1 MSYERGLSRKN
12 FSCAACSENN
22 SCSQPLK
29 LHFGLAVLL
38 RQTQGPDLGGCSPIL
53 LLSEEL
59 SAESTVLLSKS
70 EFRLRIAELPHHAT

>member
-12 FSCAACSENN
+12 FSCAACIENN

-38 RQTQGPDLGGCSPIL
+38 RQGQVPELGGCSPIL
-53 LLSEEL
+53 RRSVEFSTEG
-59 SAESTVLLSKS
+59 TVLLSKS
-70 EFRLRIAELPHHAT
+70 ELRSHIAELPHHGT